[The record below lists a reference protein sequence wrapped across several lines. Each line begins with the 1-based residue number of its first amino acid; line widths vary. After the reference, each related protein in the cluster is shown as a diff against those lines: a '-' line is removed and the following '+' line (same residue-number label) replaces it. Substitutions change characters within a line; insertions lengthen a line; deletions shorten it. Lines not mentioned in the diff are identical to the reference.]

1 MNWFYNM
8 KTMKKLVLGF
18 ATVCA
23 IMVFVGYMGVT
34 RMGEI
39 NKMMTDMYDKELLG
53 ISAAKEAN
61 INVLQIAR
69 AARNVLLAKEQAEV
83 IELKGVIEGFR
94 QSYEES
100 MAQAKPTFYLPNGM
114 AQVAEAEKLFPAYME
129 QIDKLVELK
138 LAGNDSEAI
147 AAVRDARV
155 ITDKFEG
162 VLTEMVK
169 IKTSAGDA
177 ANRKGDETY
186 ATAFYFLV
194 VTISGGTI
202 LALAIGIF
210 IARIVA
216 GPLNRAVT
224 VLKIVAEGDFT
235 TSLEIDTK
243 DEVGDMANALNR
255 AIVAMRE
262 ALSDVRNVADGVAS
276 SSQELAS
283 ASEEISTGAQEQ
295 ASSLEETAS
304 SLEEIT
310 VTIKQN
316 ASNAEQAN
324 QLSASSR
331 EVAEKGGKV
340 VGDAVTGMREINE
353 SSKRI
358 ADIIT
363 TIDEIAFQTNLLA
376 LNAAVEAA
384 RAGEQGRGF
393 AVVAGEV
400 RNLAQRSAAAAKEI
414 KTLIQDSVRKVEI
427 GSDLVNQSGQTLEE
441 IINSVKR
448 VTEIISE
455 ISSASREQAIGI
467 EQVNRAV
474 AQMDQVTQEN
484 ASQTEELSGTAES
497 LSGQA
502 EGLQDLVRRF
512 VLDSGRGEKSNTVA
526 GKVNKSIHAPA
537 RPAKQVVTRKP
548 APARPESGFESG
560 RSGGHTHELDLVGAG
575 AGHDGFEEF

>member
-8 KTMKKLVLGF
+8 KTMKKLILGF

-23 IMVFVGYMGVT
+23 IMVFVGYMGLT

-39 NKMMTDMYDKELLG
+39 SQMASDLYEIELLG
-53 ISAAKEAN
+53 VSNAKEV
-61 INVLQIAR
+61 NVNLLQVNR
-69 AARNVLLAKEQAEV
+69 AACNTIISSDPAEIAEIQALIKGFIANMETALAD
-83 IELKGVIEGFR
+83 
-94 QSYEES
+94 
-100 MAQAKPTFYLPNGM
+100 AKPSFYLPEGM
-114 AQVAEAEKLFPAYME
+114 ARVAEVEKLVPQYLQHVNE
-129 QIDKLVELK
+129 VTELARLGK
-138 LAGNDSEAI
+138 EEEAALAFAPMRAI
-147 AAVRDARV
+147 ADE
-155 ITDKFEG
+155 IES
-162 VLTEMVK
+162 VLNSMVS
-169 IKTSAGDA
+169 IKVGAAEA
-177 ANRKGDETY
+177 ANNAASETY
-186 ATAFYFLV
+186 ATAFYVLV
-194 VTISGGTI
+194 GTITGGTL
-202 LALAIGIF
+202 LALALGVF
-210 IARIVA
+210 IATIIAR
-216 GPLNRAVT
+216 PLARAVQ
-224 VLKIVAEGDFT
+224 VLQTVAEGDFT
-235 TSLEIDTK
+235 TSLELDTK
-243 DEVGDMANALNR
+243 DEVGEMAKALNL
-255 AIVAMRE
+255 AIVSMRE
-262 ALSDVRNVADGVAS
+262 ALQDVRNVADGVAS

-310 VTIKQN
+310 STIKQN

-512 VLDSGRGEKSNTVA
+512 ILESGHGEKSNTVA

-548 APARPESGFESG
+548 APVRPEGGFESG
-560 RSGGHTHELDLVGAG
+560 RSGGKIHELDLVGAG